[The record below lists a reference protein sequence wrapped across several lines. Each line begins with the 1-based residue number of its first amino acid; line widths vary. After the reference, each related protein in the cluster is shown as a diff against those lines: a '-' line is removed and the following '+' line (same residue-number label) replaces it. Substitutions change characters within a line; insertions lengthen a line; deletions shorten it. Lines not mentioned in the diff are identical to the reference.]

1 MRIFRSNFYKL
12 QVIIQLQI
20 DQEKDLLLIKFF
32 ELIDCIVY
40 YRLVTQDIKRE
51 MKIYKVWNRLRN
63 RKRKFMET
71 RVGNKKEKYE
81 NT

>member
-51 MKIYKVWNRLRN
+51 MKIYEVWNRLRN

-71 RVGNKKEKYE
+71 RVGNKEEKYE

>member
-20 DQEKDLLLIKFF
+20 DQEKDLFLIKFF

-51 MKIYKVWNRLRN
+51 MKIYEVWNRLRN

-71 RVGNKKEKYE
+71 RVGNKEEKYE